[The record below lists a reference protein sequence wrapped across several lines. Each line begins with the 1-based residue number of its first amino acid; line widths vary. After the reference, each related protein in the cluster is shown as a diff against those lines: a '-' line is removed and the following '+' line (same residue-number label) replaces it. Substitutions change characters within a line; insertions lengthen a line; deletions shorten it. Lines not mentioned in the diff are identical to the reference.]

1 MQTPAPEIFK
11 AYDIRGIVRTT
22 LTADTVR
29 QIGMALGTE
38 AVARGVKAIAIGRDG
53 RLSGPAAG
61 RGAGGR
67 ASPPPAST

>member
-29 QIGMALGTE
+29 LIGMALGTE
-38 AVARGVKAIAIGRDG
+38 AVSRGLKAIVIGRDG
-53 RLSGPAAG
+53 RLSGPAL
-61 RGAGGR
+61 
-67 ASPPPAST
+67 ASLTPV